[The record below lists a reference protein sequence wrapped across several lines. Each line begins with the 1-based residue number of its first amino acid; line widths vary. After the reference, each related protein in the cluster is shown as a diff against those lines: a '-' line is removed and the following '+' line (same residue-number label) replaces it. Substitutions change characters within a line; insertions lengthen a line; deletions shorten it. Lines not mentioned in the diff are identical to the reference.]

1 MRFLTHSIA
10 AGAMIASGSMVQAG
24 GLSPEITEA
33 PVMMTQEPAPAGSS
47 ISPTYVVLGVL
58 AALLIAAA
66 VADDDD
72 EGDGDNGGDSDD
84 LGAAL
89 SDARLKTNI
98 TQIGTAE
105 NGLPVYSYRYLG
117 HDALFSG
124 VMAQDVLAHTPEA
137 VVTMPGGFYAV
148 NYDML
153 GMRME
158 RLD

>member
-1 MRFLTHSIA
+1 MRVLTHTIV
-10 AGAMIASGSMVQAG
+10 AGALIASGSMVQAG
-24 GLSPEITEA
+24 GLSPEITET
-33 PVMMTQEPAPAGSS
+33 PVMITQEPAPAGSS
-47 ISPTYVVLGVL
+47 ISPTYIVLGVL

-66 VADDDD
+66 VAEDDDD
-72 EGDGDNGGDSDD
+72 GVPLE
-84 LGAAL
+84 A
-89 SDARLKTNI
+89 SDARLKTDI
-98 TQIGTAE
+98 MQIGTAE

>member
-10 AGAMIASGSMVQAG
+10 AGAMVASGSMVQAG

-33 PVMMTQEPAPAGSS
+33 PVMITQEPAPAGSS

-72 EGDGDNGGDSDD
+72 DGNGDGDSENGG
-84 LGAAL
+84 AAI
-89 SDARLKTNI
+89 SDARLKTDI

>member
-1 MRFLTHSIA
+1 MRTLTHSIA

-33 PVMMTQEPAPAGSS
+33 PVMITQEPAPAGSS
-47 ISPTYVVLGVL
+47 ISPTYIVLGVL

-66 VADDDD
+66 VAEDDDD
-72 EGDGDNGGDSDD
+72 DGVP
-84 LGAAL
+84 LEA
-89 SDARLKTNI
+89 SDARLKTDI

-148 NYDML
+148 NYGML
-153 GMRME
+153 GMQME

>member
-1 MRFLTHSIA
+1 MRVLTHSIA
-10 AGAMIASGSMVQAG
+10 AGALIASGSMVQAG
-24 GLSPEITEA
+24 GLSPEIMET
-33 PVMMTQEPAPAGSS
+33 PVVVAEPAPPAGSS
-47 ISPTYVVLGVL
+47 ISPTYIVLGVL
-58 AALLIAAA
+58 AALLIAAT
-66 VADDDD
+66 VNKSDDDD
-72 EGDGDNGGDSDD
+72 EDD
-84 LGAAL
+84 LIGA
-89 SDARLKTNI
+89 SDARLKTDI

-124 VMAQDVLAHTPEA
+124 VMAQDVLTHTPEA
-137 VVTMPGGFYAV
+137 VITMPGGFYVV

>member
-1 MRFLTHSIA
+1 MRILTHSIV
-10 AGAMIASGSMVQAG
+10 AGAFIASGSMAQAG
-24 GLSPEITEA
+24 GLSPEITET
-33 PVMMTQEPAPAGSS
+33 PVMVTQEPAPAGSS
-47 ISPTYVVLGVL
+47 ISPTYIVLGVL

-66 VADDDD
+66 VAEDDDD
-72 EGDGDNGGDSDD
+72 DGVPLEASDS
-84 LGAAL
+84 
-89 SDARLKTNI
+89 RLKTDI

-153 GMRME
+153 GMQME

>member
-10 AGAMIASGSMVQAG
+10 AGAMIATGSMVQAG

-33 PVMMTQEPAPAGSS
+33 PVMITQEPAPAGSS

-72 EGDGDNGGDSDD
+72 EGDGDGDD
-84 LGAAL
+84 LGATL
-89 SDARLKTNI
+89 SDARLKTDI
-98 TQIGTAE
+98 TQIGLVE
-105 NGLPVYSYRYLG
+105 NGLPLYSYRYLG

-153 GMRME
+153 GMQME

>member
-10 AGAMIASGSMVQAG
+10 AGAMVASGSMVQAG

-33 PVMMTQEPAPAGSS
+33 PVMITQEPAPAGSS

-72 EGDGDNGGDSDD
+72 DGNGDGDIENGG
-84 LGAAL
+84 AAI
-89 SDARLKTNI
+89 SDARLKTDI